1 MFLVVVGG
9 KVEETVLIVVV
20 TIGVWVVVVGSQTI
34 SSLEPAINDDAADEE
49 ESEQRSE
56 LGQKDNE

>member
-1 MFLVVVGG
+1 MFSVVEGG
-9 KVEETVLIVVV
+9 KEEETVLVVVV
-20 TIGVWVVVVGSQTI
+20 TIGVWVVVGSQTI

-56 LGQKDNE
+56 LQQKDGE